1 MAAFEEEYGI
11 LPLADAIAR
20 FNDTF
25 PNSDVT
31 KLQLE
36 YEGPFLKYEFV
47 GNDGVNRNTFE
58 INAQTG
64 DVLKERQKPLKEK
77 MKDPQRREA
86 KALNLENLLPLAEI
100 NDLALEQSPVKN
112 PFQWELDRAKE
123 KTVWKVELADDTGGQ
138 VTELKID
145 AQDGTLVQM
154 KLKS

>member
-20 FNDTF
+20 FNDKF

-86 KALNLENLLPLAEI
+86 KALDLENLLPLAEI

-112 PFQWELDRAKE
+112 PFQWELDRKKE
-123 KTVWKVELADDTGGQ
+123 RTVWKVELADETGGQ

>member
-20 FNDTF
+20 FNDKF

-47 GNDGVNRNTFE
+47 DNDGVNRNTFE

-86 KALNLENLLPLAEI
+86 KI
-100 NDLALEQSPVKN
+100 G
-112 PFQWELDRAKE
+112 RAH
-123 KTVWKVELADDTGGQ
+123 V
-138 VTELKID
+138 
-145 AQDGTLVQM
+145 
-154 KLKS
+154 

>member
-77 MKDPQRREA
+77 MKNPQRREA

-123 KTVWKVELADDTGGQ
+123 RTVWKVELADDTGGQ

>member
-64 DVLKERQKPLKEK
+64 DALKERQKPLKEK

-123 KTVWKVELADDTGGQ
+123 RTVWKVELAEDTGGQ

>member
-20 FNDTF
+20 FNDKF

-86 KALNLENLLPLAEI
+86 KALDLENLLPLAEI

-123 KTVWKVELADDTGGQ
+123 RTVWKVELADDTGGQ

-154 KLKS
+154 KLKN

>member
-20 FNDTF
+20 FNDKF

-86 KALNLENLLPLAEI
+86 KALDLENLLPLAEI
-100 NDLALEQSPVKN
+100 NDLALEQSPVKT

-123 KTVWKVELADDTGGQ
+123 RTVWKVELADETGGQ

>member
-20 FNDTF
+20 FNDKF

-64 DVLKERQKPLKEK
+64 DALKERQKPLKEK

-123 KTVWKVELADDTGGQ
+123 RTVWKVELADDTGGQ

>member
-123 KTVWKVELADDTGGQ
+123 RTVWKVELADDTGGQ

>member
-1 MAAFEEEYGI
+1 MTVFEEEHNI
-11 LPLADAIAR
+11 LPLADAIAQ
-20 FNDTF
+20 FNDKF

-36 YEGPFLKYEFV
+36 YQGPFLKYEFV
-47 GNDGVNRNTFE
+47 GNDGVNRNTYE

-64 DVLKERQKPLKEK
+64 AVLKERQKPLKAK
-77 MKDPQRREA
+77 MKDPQRRET
-86 KALNLENLLPLAEI
+86 KALNLDNLLPLSEI
-100 NDLALEQSPVKN
+100 NDLAVEQSPVKN
-112 PFQWELDRAKE
+112 PFQWELDRKKE
-123 KTVWKVELADDTGGQ
+123 RTVWKVELADETGGQ

>member
-1 MAAFEEEYGI
+1 MTVFEKEHNI
-11 LPLADAIAR
+11 LPLTDVIAQ
-20 FNDTF
+20 FNDKF
-25 PNSDVT
+25 PNSDIN

-36 YEGPFLKYEFV
+36 YQGPFLKYELV

-64 DVLKERQKPLKEK
+64 DVLKEGQKPLKEK
-77 MKDPQRREA
+77 MKDSQRREA
-86 KALNLENLLPLAEI
+86 KALNLDKLLPLAEI

-123 KTVWKVELADDTGGQ
+123 RTVWKVELANETGSE

>member
-64 DVLKERQKPLKEK
+64 DALKERQKPLKEK

-123 KTVWKVELADDTGGQ
+123 RTVWKVELADDTGGQ

>member
-25 PNSDVT
+25 PNSDVI

-86 KALNLENLLPLAEI
+86 KALDLENLLPLAEI
-100 NDLALEQSPVKN
+100 NDLALEQSPVKT

-123 KTVWKVELADDTGGQ
+123 RTVWKVELADETGGQ

>member
-1 MAAFEEEYGI
+1 MTVFEKEHNI
-11 LPLADAIAR
+11 LPLTDVIAR
-20 FNDTF
+20 FNDKF
-25 PNSDVT
+25 PNSDIN

-36 YEGPFLKYEFV
+36 YQGPFLKYELV

-64 DVLKERQKPLKEK
+64 DVLKEGQKPLKEK
-77 MKDPQRREA
+77 MKDSQRREA
-86 KALNLENLLPLAEI
+86 KALNLDKLLPLAEI

-123 KTVWKVELADDTGGQ
+123 RTVWKVELADETGGQ